1 MAQDDVIDKKN
12 PEALKKILE
21 KEAEFD
27 EEEAFYELCEII
39 EMARQ
44 TGNYSR
50 FQNDLAQWKKHYP
63 IELFSDKYK
72 SKIKY
77 MLSEEFLD
85 SILKNYLAFE
95 RYSKLDPNKQLDKF
109 RKIFSKAEQHKDP
122 KKLDADLEAF
132 YKDYPLEYLKEK
144 FPHIVARLIS
154 KSNREKL
161 LEKFDSREAYEE
173 FIGLIYN
180 TENFSSLSDLEET
193 LKPLREKY
201 PLEDFS
207 DEYRSKLADLL
218 KEDSLKKIF
227 ETSNE
232 ATSLEF
238 SDLDNGTIITLE
250 DEKALAQTSGTL
262 NQKTAY
268 FELLEIMKNPN
279 DFNSV
284 FNWTYKYMKYIN
296 KFDDYHKG
304 LIISTLTPY
313 YKIPKQHD
321 YRIPIMDSQSND
333 YLSFSEYQSM
343 DDIKK
348 ESILQYLA
356 IISNGSLTND
366 DIERL
371 ETIHSNSIK
380 AQAVDIVYSAL
391 DLFVDRTD
399 NTMQLTLSDPEYFGE
414 KPNNTGSSSSGVT
427 IPQFEEPKK
436 RNNNSGNTE
445 GGGSAVSHAQIEEV
459 TTPPTDF
466 ILSDDV
472 KADATQQDDQN
483 TLVKINFTN
492 DLGNDKLDVKVE
504 KTSSSNSQAVK
515 EETPSSNSNFSSDE
529 TSFTSDEST
538 AYKVIPFEGE
548 ENSNDNMERTITP
561 NSNYIP
567 VTNPEPSFDE
577 GENNSNGTANMN
589 KEPTPEQDT
598 IRDFSKFAGR
608 MADDD
613 EREL

>member
-44 TGNYSR
+44 TGNYTR

-109 RKIFSKAEQHKDP
+109 RKIFSRAEQHKDP
-122 KKLDADLEAF
+122 KRLDADLEAF

-154 KSNREKL
+154 KSHREKL

-173 FIGLIYN
+173 FVALIYN
-180 TENFSSLSDLEET
+180 TGNFSSLSDLEEA

-207 DEYRSKLADLL
+207 DEYRSKLGDLL

-227 ETSNE
+227 ETANE

-238 SDLDNGTIITLE
+238 SDLDDGTIITLE
-250 DEKALAQTSGTL
+250 DEKALAQTSGNV

-284 FNWTYKYMKYIN
+284 FNWMYKYMKYVN

-304 LIISTLTPY
+304 LILSTLTPY

-321 YRIPIMDSQSND
+321 YRIPIMNSQSND

-343 DDIKK
+343 DDIKR

-399 NTMQLTLSDPEYFGE
+399 NTLQLTLSDPEYFGE
-414 KPNNTGSSSSGVT
+414 KPNNSGGASGGVT

-436 RNNNSGNTE
+436 RNNNSGGSN
-445 GGGSAVSHAQIEEV
+445 GGGSTIAHAQIEEPV
-459 TTPPTDF
+459 TPTVF
-466 ILSDDV
+466 IISEDVKSDD
-472 KADATQQDDQN
+472 AHQEAQD
-483 TLVKINFTN
+483 TLINIDYTN
-492 DLGNDKLDVKVE
+492 NFGNDKLEIKTE
-504 KTSSSNSQAVK
+504 KKDSSNSQRNDG
-515 EETPSSNSNFSSDE
+515 EFSSNNPSNESTSS
-529 TSFTSDEST
+529 TSDEST

-548 ENSNDNMERTITP
+548 ENSNDIERTKTH

-567 VTNPEPSFDE
+567 ITNPQPALDE
-577 GENNSNGTANMN
+577 EENNYTDNTNMN
-589 KEPTPEQDT
+589 KEPTPEEDM
-598 IRDFSKFAGR
+598 IRDFRTFAGR
-608 MADDD
+608 ISDDD